1 MAPHRVSESTAY
13 RVIQK
18 LNDELEV
25 RGFLTFKARV
35 ISRYFYKRYVI
46 FTNATAWRANRESMR
61 VDKICERCGQV
72 MHRVAPHR
80 RYCQACRMAKKRE
93 RAAREYE
100 AHKNDPA
107 YRERKRRKKKP
118 PSAEEDLFTPEE
130 LAAKTVAAR
139 KMGMSYGHYSAW
151 LRLQGENNDEKT
163 EV

>member
-1 MAPHRVSESTAY
+1 M
-13 RVIQK
+13 
-18 LNDELEV
+18 
-25 RGFLTFKARV
+25 

-72 MHRVAPHR
+72 IHRVAPHR

-130 LAAKTVAAR
+130 LARMRRSKDINKELAAKTVAAR

-151 LRLQGENNDEKT
+151 LRLQGERGQS
-163 EV
+163 